1 MKALV
6 LLSGGV
12 DSSTCLV
19 FSKRK
24 NMVIM
29 YLALSMSYGQKHSRE
44 LSLRALVSFIMCNC
58 LKWI

>member
-12 DSSTCLV
+12 DSSTCLALA
-19 FSKRK
+19 KE

-29 YLALSMSYGQKHSRE
+29 CLA
-44 LSLRALVSFIMCNC
+44 FIHV
-58 LKWI
+58 LWSEA